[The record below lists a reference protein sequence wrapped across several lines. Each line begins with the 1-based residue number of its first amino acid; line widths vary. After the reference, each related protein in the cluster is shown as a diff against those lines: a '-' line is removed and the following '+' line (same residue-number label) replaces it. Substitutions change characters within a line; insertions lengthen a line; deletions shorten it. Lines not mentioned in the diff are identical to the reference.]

1 MDITDI
7 QAFIRDIA
15 NFPAPGITFRDITP
29 LLGDPQGLRGSLD
42 MLADLGRPMEA
53 TAVVG
58 IESRGFLFGVP
69 VADRLGLGFA
79 PMRKPGKLPFDVIS
93 QRYEL
98 EYGSDTLELHID
110 AVGPGDRVLI
120 VDDVLATGGTAAA
133 AVSLVQAAGAAVAG
147 CLFLVE
153 LDALGG
159 RCRLG
164 SCPVAS
170 LLTYP

>member
-1 MDITDI
+1 MDITDL

-15 NFPAPGITFRDITP
+15 NFPAAGITFRDVTP
-29 LLGDPQGLRGSLD
+29 LLGDPDGLRSSLD
-42 MLADLGRPMEA
+42 MLADLGRPMA
-53 TAVVG
+53 PTLVVG

-133 AVSLVQAAGAAVAG
+133 AVSLVQAAGAAVAV
-147 CLFLVE
+147 CFWWSSTDWVVV
-153 LDALGG
+153 AAWG
-159 RCRLG
+159 RAR
-164 SCPVAS
+164 
-170 LLTYP
+170 